1 MKQLVVFPVRAID
14 EKIRLEKNTVRSW
27 QPVFVFP
34 PSRSQDSSLNYS
46 CTGDIQSKR
55 NKEMWKKKQNKWV
68 IVVQLPIVPLNLCY
82 CFLVKKSR
90 AEREENFS
98 VSEIKLGPL
107 WDILSWSPLPLS
119 EKVEKADLWKSYR
132 SWVLYLWRKLFLSKS
147 SVTNR

>member
-1 MKQLVVFPVRAID
+1 MK
-14 EKIRLEKNTVRSW
+14 KT
-27 QPVFVFP
+27 
-34 PSRSQDSSLNYS
+34 
-46 CTGDIQSKR
+46 
-55 NKEMWKKKQNKWV
+55 QNKWV

-132 SWVLYLWRKLFLSKS
+132 S
-147 SVTNR
+147 